1 MTVAENAHKKS
12 AGGSAGF
19 AQQLR
24 KTLSSSKKMF
34 SSMLDHKHHLGVPAP
49 HQSATEMH
57 SPVTS
62 AIVIND
68 DEAVATRET
77 LMFFLGGI
85 FQDAAC
91 VERAREM
98 LPQDLSDL
106 TFREIE
112 LKLEESLIAEAKR
125 LHLPLIGKMCS
136 AFSGHR
142 EATNAN
148 RTAYSVANRVNPLAV
163 FWPDPTDPDRP
174 RSLYDELPFAKRIP
188 LIDKSTRIVSAG
200 SCFATELAHSLQKT
214 GYNYVVK
221 EQNKGKPGSY
231 EFLGRGTE
239 LPNSSA
245 AWGVIFNT
253 PSFRQLVEKA
263 FDVRVLPKILWTQDY
278 QGKLRYLD
286 PFRENIGFE
295 SPEAYE
301 ANYQEHL
308 DAARAAFLEMEV
320 FVITLGL
327 NEVWY
332 FRADGSVFSRS
343 PWKTA
348 PSLVGHRVM
357 TVQENVEDLVRMREI
372 LKAHNSKVEIIC
384 TLSPI
389 ALHATFRG
397 DTEHVVT
404 ANAHSKAV
412 LRVAAE
418 EFSGRFSDVHYF
430 PSYETV
436 TTSTERPWT
445 ADQRHV
451 SEIAVGNVMRL
462 FHQMFGRQS

>member
-1 MTVAENAHKKS
+1 MTVAENARKKS
-12 AGGSAGF
+12 AGF
-19 AQQLR
+19 VQQLR
-24 KTLSSSKKMF
+24 KTISSSKEVVL
-34 SSMLDHKHHLGVPAP
+34 SLLDHKNRADSPISHR
-49 HQSATEMH
+49 SAARTR
-57 SPVTS
+57 SPVET

-68 DEAVATRET
+68 DEAAVTPET
-77 LMFFLGGI
+77 LVFLLRGI
-85 FQDAAC
+85 FQDEASIQ
-91 VERAREM
+91 RARAM
-98 LPQDLSDL
+98 LPQDTSGL

-112 LKLEESLIAEAKR
+112 LKLEGFLIAEAKR
-125 LHLPLIGKMCS
+125 SDSPLISKMCL
-136 AFSGHR
+136 AFSDHR
-142 EATNAN
+142 QVTNSN
-148 RTAYSVANRVNPLAV
+148 RTAYSVANRVNPSAV
-163 FWPDPTDPDRP
+163 FWPNPTDPDRP
-174 RSLYDELPFAKRIP
+174 RSLYDELPFAKPIP

-200 SCFATELAHSLQKT
+200 SCFATELAHSLQT
-214 GYNYVVK
+214 NGYNYVIK

-231 EFLGRGTE
+231 EFLGHATG
-239 LPNSSA
+239 LPASSA

-263 FDVRVLPKILWTQDY
+263 FGVRALPKILWTQEY
-278 QGKLRYLD
+278 EGKLRYLD

-295 SPEAYE
+295 TPEAYE
-301 ANYQEHL
+301 ANHQEHL

-348 PSLVGHRVM
+348 PSLIGHRVM
-357 TVQENVEDLVRMREI
+357 TVQENVDDLVRMREI
-372 LKAHNSKVEIIC
+372 LKAYNPGVEIIC

-397 DTEHVVT
+397 DNEHVVT
-404 ANAHSKAV
+404 ANGHSKAV

-418 EFSGRFSDVHYF
+418 EFSRRFSDVHYF

-451 SEIAVGNVMRL
+451 SEAAVKNVMGL
-462 FHQMFGRQS
+462 FHQMFGK